1 VSVGAGGLGVRTTA
15 DVGESLGD
23 LTVRIL
29 GGLDVSNLWYVP
41 AGVLGGP
48 GLLVILWVALQ
59 VAAGMAWLPAAR
71 RLRGD
76 ERDRRGIVRA

>member
-1 VSVGAGGLGVRTTA
+1 VDGGF
-15 DVGESLGD
+15 GD

-29 GGLDVSNLWYVP
+29 GGLDVSQLWFIP

-59 VAAGMAWLPAAR
+59 VGAGMAWLPATR

-76 ERDRRGIVRA
+76 ERGRGVIVRR